1 MKIYI
6 FIILSSLLLISCSST
21 KRYYFYATLDSENNK
36 MNKTESGIFTEI
48 KDSIKISYIYSGENI
63 NMNLNIEN
71 KAPYPIS
78 VNWDKSHLQINDMM
92 PKMYKNIHRKDHQLE
107 AYEIKENSNK
117 EYVLLKDA
125 GYNFRQINKRK
136 ASNKEKAVGD
146 RNVKTKSLEFDS
158 DNSPLFLTSTI
169 YLVKNKDNTKE
180 EYSSIN
186 TFYLSSLNR
195 IDKKDYKK
203 IKRESNSRG
212 DILCIRYE
220 RERNNKFGQMLM
232 AGLIETAFF
241 VIDTKLNEGLDYE

>member
-1 MKIYI
+1 
-6 FIILSSLLLISCSST
+6 
-21 KRYYFYATLDSENNK
+21 
-36 MNKTESGIFTEI
+36 
-48 KDSIKISYIYSGENI
+48 
-63 NMNLNIEN
+63 
-71 KAPYPIS
+71 
-78 VNWDKSHLQINDMM
+78 M
-92 PKMYKNIHRKDHQLE
+92 PKMYKNIHSNDHQLE

-158 DNSPLFLTSTI
+158 DNSPLFLTSTLYI
-169 YLVKNKDNTKE
+169 VKNKDNTKE
-180 EYSSIN
+180 EYSSVN

-220 RERNNKFGQMLM
+220 RERNNKFGQMLV